1 MSTSVSAKS
10 CIAPARV
17 ARGRSTRGAA
27 CTASRARGVVVASAD
42 AKRVVVVGG
51 SGFVGGRV
59 VERLGDMGVD
69 VTSVSKSGKGGI
81 AVDLST
87 DACADALKDAFEGA
101 DAVISCVGIFGAD
114 DATLRAGNGD
124 YNVRAIEA
132 AKAAGVPRFVLVSV
146 ASIVSDVVGE
156 TSLMKGYFEGKSAA
170 EAALRDNYPES
181 NSLVVR
187 PSFVYGGDAFSVNPP
202 RVTQQYGDILVKLLG
217 AGPIKAI
224 AERSPGPIAL
234 TLAEPQSVADVAA
247 ACVAG
252 AMGANP
258 KPVADGTDDIKACAA
273 SA

>member
-10 CIAPARV
+10 FIAPARV

-27 CTASRARGVVVASAD
+27 RAVSRARGVVVASAD
-42 AKRVVVVGG
+42 AKKVVVVGG
-51 SGFVGGRV
+51 SGFVGSRV

-69 VTSVSKSGKGGI
+69 VTSVSKSGKGGVAI
-81 AVDLST
+81 DLST
-87 DACADALKDAFEGA
+87 EACADALKDAFEGA

-114 DATLRAGNGD
+114 DANLRAGNGD

-170 EAALRDNYPES
+170 EAALRANYPES
-181 NSLVVR
+181 DSLVVR

-217 AGPIKAI
+217 SGPIKAI

-234 TLAEPQSVADVAA
+234 TLAEPQSVSDVAA

-258 KPVADGTDDIKACAA
+258 APVADGTDDIKACAA
-273 SA
+273 RA